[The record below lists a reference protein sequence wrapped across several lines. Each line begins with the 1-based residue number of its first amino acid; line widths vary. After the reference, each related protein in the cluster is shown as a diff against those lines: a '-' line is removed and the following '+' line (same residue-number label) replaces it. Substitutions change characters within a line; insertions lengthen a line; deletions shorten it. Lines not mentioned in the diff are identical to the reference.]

1 MTRAAAEHY
10 RRDNERIVRVAIQE
24 IRPNNRHE
32 PRPTE

>member
-24 IRPNNRHE
+24 IRPNNETTQRGT
-32 PRPTE
+32 R